1 MDRPGRV
8 LFRRS
13 LSLHVG
19 CLRRGPVVQIVGD
32 LMTLAADRELASA
45 LDGLRQTRAVLRRT
59 PKHRAPRNYTL
70 TPKMAGIRPPVPRSV
85 PALSW
90 AAAAAALLFLPQ
102 LPQHLPMPVR

>member
-32 LMTLAADRELASA
+32 AVALPAFPELRHDAR
-45 LDGLRQTRAVLRRT
+45 GMGRTVAVL
-59 PKHRAPRNYTL
+59 
-70 TPKMAGIRPPVPRSV
+70 
-85 PALSW
+85 ALGHH
-90 AAAAAALLFLPQ
+90 LVLFL
-102 LPQHLPMPVR
+102 VAERA